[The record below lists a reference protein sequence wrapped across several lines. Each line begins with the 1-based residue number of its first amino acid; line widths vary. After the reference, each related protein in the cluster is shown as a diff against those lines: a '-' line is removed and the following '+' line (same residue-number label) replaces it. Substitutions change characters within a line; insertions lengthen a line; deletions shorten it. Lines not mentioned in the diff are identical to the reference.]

1 MNRTNWLLAEFN
13 GIPVFVEVAASDMYD
28 LDKVVP
34 VFEDRNSELIM
45 RDASVGELTLLGPD
59 DVKR

>member
-13 GIPVFVEVAASDMYD
+13 GITVFVELTAADMYD
-28 LDKVVP
+28 LDKIVP
-34 VFEDRNSELIM
+34 VFEDRNGELVM
-45 RDASVGELTLLGPD
+45 HDATVGELTLLGPD